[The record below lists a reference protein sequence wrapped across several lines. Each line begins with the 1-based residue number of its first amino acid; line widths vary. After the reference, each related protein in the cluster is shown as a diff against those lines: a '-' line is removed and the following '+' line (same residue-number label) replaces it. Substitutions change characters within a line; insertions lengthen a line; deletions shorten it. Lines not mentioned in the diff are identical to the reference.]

1 MVRRVPG
8 TAQISDAAPGVE
20 VIFFGPLRSRCSKY
34 RAGIAGDQKRAT
46 RRGRDA
52 SRQKRGQSR
61 RPGRIRPTL
70 GDASRESGRPATGA
84 DLPV

>member
-34 RAGIAGDQKRAT
+34 RAGIAGDQKVRRVPGTRESRT
-46 RRGRDA
+46 RR
-52 SRQKRGQSR
+52 
-61 RPGRIRPTL
+61 L
-70 GDASRESGRPATGA
+70 GWK
-84 DLPV
+84 